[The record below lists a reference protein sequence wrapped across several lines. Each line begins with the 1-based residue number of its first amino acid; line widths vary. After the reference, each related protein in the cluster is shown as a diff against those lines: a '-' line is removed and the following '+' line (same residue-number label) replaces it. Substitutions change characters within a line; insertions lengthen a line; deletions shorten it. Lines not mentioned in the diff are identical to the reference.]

1 MSGCELCTPADLVA
15 ENDLAYA
22 RYDSNSLSRGHV
34 IIVPKRH
41 VADFFAMTE
50 AERDAVMALLQTAR
64 ERVQKQYSPD
74 GYNIGANV
82 GAAAGQSRMHVH
94 FHLIPRYKGDVA
106 DPRGGI
112 RRALKA

>member
-1 MSGCELCTPADLVA
+1 MSSCELCTPVNLVA

-22 RYDSNSLSRGHV
+22 ALEKNSLSPGHTIV
-34 IIVPKRH
+34 VPKRH
-41 VADFFAMTE
+41 VADFFDMTPE
-50 AERDAVMALLQTAR
+50 EQGALLALLREAR
-64 ERVQKQYSPD
+64 QIVQKRHSPD

-94 FHLIPRYKGDVA
+94 FHLIPRYRGDVA

-112 RRALKA
+112 RCVLKR

>member
-1 MSGCELCTPADLVA
+1 VSGCELCTPADLVA

-50 AERDAVMALLQTAR
+50 AEQGAVLALLRQAKR
-64 ERVQKQYSPD
+64 IVEEKYSPD
-74 GYNIGANV
+74 GYNIGANI
-82 GAAAGQSRMHVH
+82 GGAAGQSRMHVH
-94 FHLIPRYKGDVA
+94 FHLIPRYKGDMA

-112 RRALKA
+112 RRALKP